1 MQNDDRL
8 NAAAGIASE
17 KLHRDGKLAAERLV
31 GGTDQLTASEL
42 MNELQASGGTNSKV
56 LSELIGRHGY
66 IVLNELHRANV
77 RRDDVDG
84 IANLVWGKVWSIS
97 IKPLGAKGAW
107 NPDRARH
114 TNDAFFPLIKQIA
127 TSQAIDYHRRCKV
140 ERKRRSVIEDAVNVP
155 GAGWREQLGNRRGA
169 SCGQSGRR
177 RQAESTEQQPVPG
190 MSRRMAAAARE
201 SLPEFIAGL
210 PEQERVVLQQHA
222 QGLKNCE
229 IAPVVGCSKGEVSR
243 RLKKA
248 RGKVV
253 ARAIEAAR

>member
-8 NAAAGIASE
+8 KAAAPIASE

-56 LSELIGRHGY
+56 LSELIVRHGH
-66 IVLNELHRANV
+66 IVVNELYRAHV
-77 RRDDVDG
+77 QRHDVDI
-84 IANLVWGKVWSIS
+84 IANLVWDRVWAIS
-97 IKPLGAKGAW
+97 MKPPSEKGAW
-107 NPDRARH
+107 DPDRSRY
-114 TNDAFFPLIKQIA
+114 TNDPFIPLIKQIA
-127 TSQAIDYHRRCKV
+127 NSQAIDYHRHRTV
-140 ERKRRSVIEDAVNVP
+140 ERKRRSAFEDMVRIH
-155 GAGWREQLGNRRGA
+155 GAAWRDQHDSRSRRADQRTRNRTRKQVQNDA
-169 SCGQSGRR
+169 
-177 RQAESTEQQPVPG
+177 VPG
-190 MSRRMAAAARE
+190 MTRRMAAAARK

-210 PEQERVVLQQHA
+210 PEQERVVLEQHA

-243 RLKKA
+243 RLTKA

>member
-140 ERKRRSVIEDAVNVP
+140 ERKRQSVIEDTVHVH
-155 GAGWREQLGNRRGA
+155 GAGWREQLENRRGA
-169 SCGQSGRR
+169 SSGQSGRC
-177 RQAESTEQQPVPG
+177 RQAENDAVPG